1 MLIFVCNEISGNK
14 VRKETK
20 EFRNIQENIEQK
32 KENPMF
38 QKMFKVILYESWT
51 ILWFRLWSFSVEKSH
66 I

>member
-38 QKMFKVILYESWT
+38 TGKEPAAYRKKIQVI
-51 ILWFRLWSFSVEKSH
+51 
-66 I
+66 

>member
-14 VRKETK
+14 VRIETK

-38 QKMFKVILYESWT
+38 QKMFKVI
-51 ILWFRLWSFSVEKSH
+51 
-66 I
+66 

>member
-1 MLIFVCNEISGNK
+1 MLIFVCNEISGNQ

-38 QKMFKVILYESWT
+38 QKMFKVI
-51 ILWFRLWSFSVEKSH
+51 
-66 I
+66 

>member
-14 VRKETK
+14 LRKETK

-38 QKMFKVILYESWT
+38 QKMFKVI
-51 ILWFRLWSFSVEKSH
+51 
-66 I
+66 

>member
-38 QKMFKVILYESWT
+38 TGKEPAAYRKNPMFQKMFKVI
-51 ILWFRLWSFSVEKSH
+51 
-66 I
+66 